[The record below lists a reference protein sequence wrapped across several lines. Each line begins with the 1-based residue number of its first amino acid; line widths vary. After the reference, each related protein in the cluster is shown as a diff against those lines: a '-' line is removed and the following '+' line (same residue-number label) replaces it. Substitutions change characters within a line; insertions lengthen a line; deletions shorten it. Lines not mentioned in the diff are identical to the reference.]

1 MRLMMRLTNWWNH
14 QSKVDRRLL
23 VGILSVAFL
32 ISAVSSWSIFEAQS
46 RERERVF
53 QAISSAVFE
62 RLELTIDSWIAQGE
76 SGRDLIQ
83 ISDGISGQRYWLFS
97 QHLIESYPVMKA
109 VDYMPRVLD
118 SDRAEY
124 EREQS
129 LELGIEYSIRE
140 FDENGNLVTVG
151 QRAEYYPASDARLRG
166 WDIATDPNIGQIL
179 DPTRGHHDP
188 AGVIIPSPLDPD
200 EFRLV
205 TAYPIFADS
214 ELLGGDVSNPDSVV
228 AFTLLVMGITALVD
242 QATMDSQ
249 EFVDVQIESI
259 VGGQP
264 TIIYSHELNHAD
276 NPSLNRTIEIQDTEW
291 NVATTMLVG
300 VPGRWPDQFPAIVS
314 ISIFLASALVAFTTS
329 TIISQRREALAQADE
344 VR

>member
-129 LELGIEYSIRE
+129 LELGIEYSI
-140 FDENGNLVTVG
+140 
-151 QRAEYYPASDARLRG
+151 P
-166 WDIATDPNIGQIL
+166 
-179 DPTRGHHDP
+179 
-188 AGVIIPSPLDPD
+188 
-200 EFRLV
+200 
-205 TAYPIFADS
+205 
-214 ELLGGDVSNPDSVV
+214 
-228 AFTLLVMGITALVD
+228 
-242 QATMDSQ
+242 
-249 EFVDVQIESI
+249 
-259 VGGQP
+259 
-264 TIIYSHELNHAD
+264 
-276 NPSLNRTIEIQDTEW
+276 
-291 NVATTMLVG
+291 
-300 VPGRWPDQFPAIVS
+300 
-314 ISIFLASALVAFTTS
+314 
-329 TIISQRREALAQADE
+329 
-344 VR
+344 